1 MKTLSLIFAFVA
13 STFVGYA
20 YASPPATDE
29 VASKCCHRH
38 PFTNECLCYALD
50 GNCQKWCPTLGG

>member
-1 MKTLSLIFAFVA
+1 MKTISFIFAFVT
-13 STFVGYA
+13 STFAGYI
-20 YASPPATDE
+20 STETE

-38 PFTNECLCYALD
+38 PLTNQCLCYALD